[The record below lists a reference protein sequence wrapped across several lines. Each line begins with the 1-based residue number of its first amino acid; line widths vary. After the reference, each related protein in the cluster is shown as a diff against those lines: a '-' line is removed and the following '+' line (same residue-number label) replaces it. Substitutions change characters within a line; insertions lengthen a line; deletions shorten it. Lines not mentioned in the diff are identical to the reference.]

1 MATKAK
7 ILAILLIICILTVSW
22 GGSVSAHP
30 NHGGP
35 APIGIVLK
43 TAPGPNIYI
52 DDYGGTTFVAISEK
66 GFTVF
71 NRTGYTAYDRYGHLT
86 EWIRT
91 TDCWDHFERDQH

>member
-1 MATKAK
+1 METKAK
-7 ILAILLIICILTVSW
+7 ILAILLIIGILAASW
-22 GGSVSAHP
+22 VGSVSAHP

-35 APIGIVLK
+35 EPIGIILK
-43 TAPGPNIYI
+43 TAAVPNIYI

-71 NRTGYTAYDRYGHLT
+71 NRTGYTAYDRCGHLT

-91 TDCWDHFERDQH
+91 TNCWDHFELDQH